1 MLSIRKEE
9 MMMFSVFLHSLL
21 RRRAVVF
28 AHKQLPFRL
37 NHIDRVVLLLLRY
50 RFVWSRISNR
60 SFATSAGLLTLLSP
74 PSFLRSG
81 P

>member
-9 MMMFSVFLHSLL
+9 MMMSSVFLHSLL

-37 NHIDRVVLLLLRY
+37 NHIDRVVLLLLRC
-50 RFVWSRISNR
+50 RFVWSRISGR
-60 SFATSAGLLTLLSP
+60 LFATSDGLLILPSP
-74 PSFLRSG
+74 LNFLKSG